1 MNGILKLVDDTSHSS
16 EEFDSA
22 IIAKIMNGTYG
33 QTIKIEEVIRV
44 VLNQEKINPFGQENL
59 RGKIPSLELPDKD
72 DIETTAKQLKEL
84 IQFRKC
90 KIDGIC
96 DIRDEIYLE
105 TFNEL
110 IRQIVIDCPERG
122 ILMSIVR
129 DEIEKTIE
137 GYKRIFG
144 NSLSFAVRRQL
155 SADESVQELTD
166 KRAQLA
172 KRLMALKNKKI
183 MLNHQ
188 LDNLESNLESLELKN
203 EAKRK
208 EEVEFHKN
216 QNNNVEEFLAHV
228 KQVNDPLEVKAN
240 FEKNRK

>member
-16 EEFDSA
+16 EEFDNA
-22 IIAKIMNGTYG
+22 IITKIMNGTYG
-33 QTIKIEEVIRV
+33 QTIKIDEVMRV
-44 VLNQEKINPFGQENL
+44 VLNQEKINPFNQEDL
-59 RGKIPSLELPDKD
+59 KSRIPSPELPDKD

-84 IQFRKC
+84 IHFRKC
-90 KIDGIC
+90 KVDGIC
-96 DIRDEIYLE
+96 DIRNEIYME

-110 IRQIVIDCPERG
+110 IRQIAIDCPERG
-122 ILMSIVR
+122 ILLSIVR

-144 NSLSFAVRRQL
+144 NSISFAVRRQL
-155 SADESVQELTD
+155 SADESVQDLTD
-166 KRAQLA
+166 KKAQLT

-188 LDNLESNLESLELKN
+188 LDNLESNIESLEIKN

-208 EEVEFHKN
+208 EEIEFHKN